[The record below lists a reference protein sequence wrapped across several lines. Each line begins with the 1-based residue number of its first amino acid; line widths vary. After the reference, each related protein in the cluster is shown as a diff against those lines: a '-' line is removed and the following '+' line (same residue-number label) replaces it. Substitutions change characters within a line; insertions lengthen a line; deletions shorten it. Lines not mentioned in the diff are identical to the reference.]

1 MNTQTTSLDAINDIR
16 KMMEKSSRFI
26 SLSGWSGVAA
36 GICALAGAWFAKRIL
51 TQYSFDSSEY
61 VFLESNLIWA
71 LIILSTAVFT
81 AAFILAFLFTYIRS
95 KKDGTPIWGTTS
107 RRLLWNTMLPMLVG
121 GIVIL
126 HLLSIGSF
134 TLIAP
139 FTLIFYG
146 LALVNGSKFTL
157 GEVKYIGYTEILLGL
172 IALRYPGDGLAFW
185 TIGFG
190 IMHIVYGIIMW
201 WKYERKRA

>member
-1 MNTQTTSLDAINDIR
+1 MNTQTTSLDAIKDIR

-26 SLSGWSGVAA
+26 SLSGWSGIAA

-51 TQYSFDSSEY
+51 AQYTFDSSEY
-61 VFLESNLIWA
+61 VFLENNLIWA
-71 LIILSTAVFT
+71 LILLAVAVFA
-81 AAFILAFLFTYIRS
+81 AAFISAFLFTYIRS

-107 RRLLWNTMLPMLVG
+107 RRLLWNTMLPMIVG

-134 TLIAP
+134 LLIAP

-146 LALVNGSKFTL
+146 LGLVNGSKFTL
-157 GEVKYIGYTEILLGL
+157 GEVKYIGYTEIVLGL
-172 IALRYPGDGLAFW
+172 IALQYPGQGLLFW

-190 IMHIVYGIIMW
+190 VMHIVYGIIMW
-201 WKYERKRA
+201 WKYERKSA